1 MKYFFKRFFK
11 IFILLLVIFVAGY
24 LVYST
29 YISSD
34 KEDSSYKDIRTVKIT
49 KGDLKI
55 TVAATGRVKPDLEVV
70 VKSKASGGIIEFSF
84 EEGDV
89 VKRGGVVVRLD
100 PQIERSRLNQAKAN
114 LLMAEAKSEK
124 AKISRKDARIRL
136 ERQRR
141 LFADRIV
148 SQQDLDNAQ
157 IVFEKSGSDIKIAEA
172 EVMRLRE
179 ALIEAEDRLN
189 DTEITAPITGTIL
202 EKFVEE
208 GQIITSGTSSTTEG
222 TSLFNMADLNK
233 IYISA
238 NVDET
243 DVGKV
248 QPGQDVSITAD
259 AYPGWSFN
267 GKVIRIAPKGR
278 VESTIIVF
286 DVIVEVRDKE
296 KSRLKPL
303 MTANVEILTDLRK
316 GVLLVSSEAVRVKS
330 DIFGL
335 YTMKNGEQTWV
346 PLKIGETD
354 GILTEIEGDVS
365 EGTDAIV
372 SEIKNRGVHGSRE
385 KSLKAWGLRRIL
397 RSLGGKKSH

>member
-1 MKYFFKRFFK
+1 MKSFFKVL
-11 IFILLLVIFVAGY
+11 IILLVIFVGGY
-24 LVYST
+24 LLYSA
-29 YISSD
+29 YISSE

-55 TVAATGRVKPDLEVV
+55 TVAATGRVEPDLEVV
-70 VKSKASGGIIEFSF
+70 VKSKASGEIVEFSF

-89 VKRGGVVVRLD
+89 VKRGEVVVRLD

-124 AKISRKDARIRL
+124 AKISLKDARIRL

-157 IVFEKSGSDIKIAEA
+157 IVFEKSGTDIKIAEA
-172 EVMRLRE
+172 EIMRLRE

-189 DTEITAPITGTIL
+189 DTEITVPITGTIL

-233 IYISA
+233 LYISA

-259 AYPGWSFN
+259 AYPGWNFN

-278 VESTIIVF
+278 VESTITVF

-316 GVLLVSSEAVRVKS
+316 GALLVSSEAVRVKS

-335 YTMKNGEQTWV
+335 YTMKNGEQTWI

-372 SEIKNRGVHGSRE
+372 SEIKNRDVHGSRE
-385 KSLKAWGLRRIL
+385 KSLKSWGLRRVM

>member
-1 MKYFFKRFFK
+1 MKSFFRRFFK
-11 IFILLLVIFVAGY
+11 VFILLLVIFVGGY

-29 YISSD
+29 YISSE
-34 KEDSSYKDIRTVKIT
+34 KEDSPYKDIRTVKIT

-55 TVAATGRVKPDLEVV
+55 TVAATGRVEPDLEVV
-70 VKSKASGGIIEFSF
+70 VKSKASGEIVEFSF

-89 VKRGGVVVRLD
+89 VKRGEVVVRLD

-124 AKISRKDARIRL
+124 AKISLKDARIRL

-157 IVFEKSGSDIKIAEA
+157 IVFEKSGTDIKIAEA

-189 DTEITAPITGTIL
+189 DTEITVPITGTIL

-248 QPGQDVSITAD
+248 QPGQYVSITAD
-259 AYPGWSFN
+259 AYPGWNFN

-278 VESTIIVF
+278 VESTITVF

-316 GVLLVSSEAVRVKS
+316 GALLVSSEAVRVKS

-335 YTMKNGEQTWV
+335 YTMKNGEQTWI

-365 EGTDAIV
+365 EGSDAIV

-385 KSLKAWGLRRIL
+385 KSLKSWGLRRIM

>member
-1 MKYFFKRFFK
+1 MKTVLNKFIKAV
-11 IFILLLVIFVAGY
+11 ILLLVIFVAGY

-29 YISSD
+29 YISSE

-49 KGDLKI
+49 RGDLKI
-55 TVAATGRVKPDLEVV
+55 TVAATGRVEPDLEIV
-70 VKSKASGGIIEFSF
+70 VKSKASGEIVEFSF

-89 VKRGGVVVRLD
+89 VKRGEVVVRLD

-124 AKISRKDARIRL
+124 AKISLKDARIRL

-157 IVFEKSGSDIKIAEA
+157 IVFEKSGTDIKIAEA

-189 DTEITAPITGTIL
+189 DAEIAAPITGTIL
-202 EKFVEE
+202 EKFVEK

-233 IYISA
+233 ISISA

-259 AYPGWSFN
+259 AYPGWTFN

-278 VESTIIVF
+278 VESTITVF

-335 YTMKNGEQTWV
+335 YTMKNGEQTWI

-354 GILTEIEGDVS
+354 GILTEIEGDIS

-372 SEIKNRGVHGSRE
+372 SEIKNRDVHGSRE

>member
-1 MKYFFKRFFK
+1 MKTVLNKFIKAV
-11 IFILLLVIFVAGY
+11 ILLLVIFVAGY

-29 YISSD
+29 YISSE

-49 KGDLKI
+49 RGDLKI
-55 TVAATGRVKPDLEVV
+55 TVAATGRVEPDLEIV
-70 VKSKASGGIIEFSF
+70 VKSKASGEIVEFSF

-89 VKRGGVVVRLD
+89 VKRGEVVVRLD

-124 AKISRKDARIRL
+124 AKISLKDARIRL

-157 IVFEKSGSDIKIAEA
+157 IVFEKSGTDIKIAEA

-189 DTEITAPITGTIL
+189 DAEIAAPITGTIL
-202 EKFVEE
+202 EKFVEK

-222 TSLFNMADLNK
+222 TSLFNMADLNN
-233 IYISA
+233 ISISA

-259 AYPGWSFN
+259 AYPGWTFN

-278 VESTIIVF
+278 VESTITVF

-335 YTMKNGEQTWV
+335 YTMKNGEQTWI

-354 GILTEIEGDVS
+354 GILTEIEGDIS

-372 SEIKNRGVHGSRE
+372 SEIKNRDVHGSRE

>member
-1 MKYFFKRFFK
+1 MKTFLNKFIKAV
-11 IFILLLVIFVAGY
+11 ILLLVIFVAGY

-29 YISSD
+29 YISSE

-49 KGDLKI
+49 RGDLKI
-55 TVAATGRVKPDLEVV
+55 TVAATGRVEPDLEIV
-70 VKSKASGGIIEFSF
+70 VKSKASGEIVEFSF

-89 VKRGGVVVRLD
+89 VKRGEVVVRLD

-124 AKISRKDARIRL
+124 AKISLKDARIRL

-157 IVFEKSGSDIKIAEA
+157 IVFEKSGTDIKIAEA

-189 DTEITAPITGTIL
+189 DAEIAAPITGTIL
-202 EKFVEE
+202 EKFVEK

-222 TSLFNMADLNK
+222 TSLFNMADLNN
-233 IYISA
+233 ISISA

-259 AYPGWSFN
+259 AYPGWTFN

-278 VESTIIVF
+278 VESTITVF

-335 YTMKNGEQTWV
+335 YTMKNGEQTWI

-354 GILTEIEGDVS
+354 GILTEIEGDIS

-372 SEIKNRGVHGSRE
+372 SEIKNRDVHGSRE

>member
-1 MKYFFKRFFK
+1 MKSFFKVL
-11 IFILLLVIFVAGY
+11 IILLVIFVGGY

-29 YISSD
+29 YISSE

-55 TVAATGRVKPDLEVV
+55 TVAATGRVEPDLEVV
-70 VKSKASGGIIEFSF
+70 VKSKASGEIVEFSF

-89 VKRGGVVVRLD
+89 VKRGEVVVRLD

-124 AKISRKDARIRL
+124 AKISLKDARIRL

-157 IVFEKSGSDIKIAEA
+157 IVFEKSGTDIKIAEA
-172 EVMRLRE
+172 EIMRLRE

-189 DTEITAPITGTIL
+189 DTEITVPITGTIL

-233 IYISA
+233 LYISA

-259 AYPGWSFN
+259 AYPGWNFN

-278 VESTIIVF
+278 VESTITVF

-316 GVLLVSSEAVRVKS
+316 GALLVSSEAVRVKS

-335 YTMKNGEQTWV
+335 YTMKNGEQTWI

-365 EGTDAIV
+365 EGSDAIV
-372 SEIKNRGVHGSRE
+372 SEIKNRDVHGSRE
-385 KSLKAWGLRRIL
+385 KSLKSWGLRRIM
-397 RSLGGKKSH
+397 RSLGGKKAH

>member
-1 MKYFFKRFFK
+1 
-11 IFILLLVIFVAGY
+11 LLVIFVAGY